1 MSPIHSTVNRII
13 FFPVTY
19 TFKTF
24 QCSNVLILLLNRQKK
39 NCSESLAGEL
49 TALLPSYSAPC
60 SGQLNHLELG
70 GRVRGG
76 EGAVEGVWSVFVW
89 AGEGKG
95 IFCFCRK
102 DNCLECMLYV
112 YRRLG
117 KLLGKL
123 PGKYSSHQT
132 VGQWAVTELYSKQGF
147 GARAVRSRGISSEPS
162 FWPGSSLNFS
172 FIILANCMVQ
182 KCAKKL

>member
-1 MSPIHSTVNRII
+1 M
-13 FFPVTY
+13 
-19 TFKTF
+19 
-24 QCSNVLILLLNRQKK
+24 
-39 NCSESLAGEL
+39 
-49 TALLPSYSAPC
+49 
-60 SGQLNHLELG
+60 
-70 GRVRGG
+70 
-76 EGAVEGVWSVFVW
+76 W

-162 FWPGSSLNFS
+162 LWPGSSSGSSLNFS

-182 KCAKKL
+182 KCAKKLSLSLQYLTSLDGKISPLHRTCFKASKILKHFLNNSFTPGSGAGARS